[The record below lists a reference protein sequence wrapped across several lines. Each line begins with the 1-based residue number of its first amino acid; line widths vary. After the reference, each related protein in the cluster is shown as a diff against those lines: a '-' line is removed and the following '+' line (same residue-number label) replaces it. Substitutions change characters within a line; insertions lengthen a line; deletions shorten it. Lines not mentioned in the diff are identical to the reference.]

1 MRQMKKLF
9 QQLLQANT
17 AKEVT
22 DVLEKLIDENN
33 VQWTPVGG
41 YKDNIATINIG
52 TDPAAGLAE
61 RITNAIDA
69 VLELEWIKRK
79 KPNDVDNPRIAS
91 QQWFNIKDGKL
102 RTIESA
108 LDKKIQEL
116 AKKIKVTLRDSER
129 ENYPTVEIRD
139 QGIGIRCEDFYR
151 TILSLHGQNKIS
163 KLFLMGAYGQ
173 GGSTAL
179 SYNNYTIIISRPAIV
194 ENKEN
199 PQVAWTIVRINPG
212 NINSDKLEWFEYCVN
227 GSNGQPFTLEI
238 SNKDFVPGTLVRH
251 IGMDLGKYTAKMTG
265 PTSSLW
271 YLVHHYLF
279 DPIIPVTISGERKK
293 DLNQGKVENRSIFG
307 NNRRLTKG
315 GGDEK
320 NLTQYQQEV
329 NLTFRDGKVTIYY
342 WVLTLDGSDKPMDR
356 IKNYCLASQPII
368 ITFNGQKQGQLSNT
382 IIKTDIKLP
391 FIEKYLVVQIECD
404 NLDNE
409 SKRHL
414 FSSTR
419 ESLRDTSI
427 LDELK
432 KLTVDTLNEDDELK
446 RLDKERK
453 DRYLKK
459 DETES
464 LDKLRKRL
472 ASRIN
477 AYIKTAGGKGQA
489 VKAIETKESVKSKKQ
504 QPIPV
509 SDIPTFLEITTEDE
523 KEVFISKTFSIKFK
537 TDAHPSYFSNPDAF
551 LAVIEPHSFGSFTG
565 SARVVDGYG
574 IVFFKTRENVE
585 VGTKAAITLELRPPR
600 QKSLSDTTNV
610 IAQEYVENG
619 NANKGGEKNAPNIQ
633 IHALNEN
640 DQYYIENGWD
650 NSSVADVDIESDA
663 VHIFINDSNKH
674 LNKLIT
680 KAQQYSTQAVD
691 SIKNRYRE
699 HVAFCAF
706 MMDQNKIHEKLLKD
720 DIKDA
725 VSQEQVDKIKKAGLE
740 NACETIVDLLNDFFQ
755 VIVTEIQEE

>member
-1 MRQMKKLF
+1 MKDIF
-9 QQLLQANT
+9 QQLLNSNT

-22 DVLEKLIDENN
+22 DVLEALHDNYD
-33 VQWTPVGG
+33 VAWTPVGG

-69 VLELEWIKRK
+69 VLELEWHNQG
-79 KPNDVDNPRIAS
+79 KPTDINSPRTAAENWFGIPGGKIRGIDNAS
-91 QQWFNIKDGKL
+91 
-102 RTIESA
+102 
-108 LDKKIQEL
+108 DKAVQEL
-116 AKKIKVTLRDSER
+116 ARKIKVTLKDSER
-129 ENYPTVEIRD
+129 DNYPTVEIRD
-139 QGIGIRCEDFYR
+139 HGIGIKGENFSK

-179 SYNNYTIIISRPAIV
+179 SYNNYTIIISKNAITDA
-194 ENKEN
+194 KEK
-199 PQVAWTIVRINPG
+199 PTVSWTIVRINPG
-212 NINSDKLEWFEYCVN
+212 NIDSDKLEWFEYCVD
-227 GSNGQPFTLEI
+227 SRNGQPFTLEY
-238 SNKDFVPGTLVRH
+238 NDADFPSGTLVRH

-271 YLVHHYLF
+271 YLAHHYIF
-279 DPIIPVTISGERKK
+279 DPIIPFTISGERQR
-293 DLNQGKVENRSIFG
+293 DLNQGKIENRSVFG

-342 WVLTLDGSDKPMDR
+342 WVLTLDGSDNPMDR

-368 ITFNGQKQGQLSNT
+368 ITFNGQKQGQLNNSL
-382 IIKTDIKLP
+382 IKSDLKLP
-391 FIEKYLVVQIECD
+391 FLEKYLVVQIVCD

-432 KLTVDTLNEDDELK
+432 KLTIDTLNEDDELK

-472 ASRIN
+472 ANRIN
-477 AYIKTAGGKGQA
+477 VFMKSSGGGNS
-489 VKAIETKESVKSKKQ
+489 VKASETKDSVKTKKQ
-504 QPIPV
+504 EPIPFN
-509 SDIPTFLEITTEDE
+509 DPPTFFKITSEDE
-523 KEVFISKTFSIKFK
+523 KEVYKGKTFSIKFK
-537 TDAHPSYFSNPDAF
+537 TDAHPSYFTNPDAF

-565 SARVVDGYG
+565 SARLVDGYG
-574 IVFFKTRENVE
+574 IVYFKCRDNIENE
-585 VGTKAAITLELRPPR
+585 VTAKITLEIRPPR
-600 QKSLSDTTNV
+600 QKSLSDAITV
-610 IAQEYVENG
+610 IAKESPENADSSKTG
-619 NANKGGEKNAPNIQ
+619 DKNTPNIQ
-633 IHALNEN
+633 IHAINEN
-640 DQYYIENGWD
+640 DQYYRDQGW
-650 NSSVADVDIESDA
+650 NTTTVADVDISTESVD
-663 VHIFINDSNKH
+663 IFINDSNKN
-674 LNKLIT
+674 LTKIIG
-680 KAQQYSTQAVD
+680 KAQRYSTQAVD

-699 HVAFCAF
+699 HIAFCAY
-706 MMDQNKIHEKLLKD
+706 MISQNKIEERLNKD
-720 DIKDA
+720 NGADI
-725 VSQEQVDKIKKAGLE
+725 SQEHVDAIKKADLE
-740 NACETIVDLLNDFFQ
+740 NACETIVDLLTDFFQ
-755 VIVTEIQEE
+755 VIVTEHQEY

>member
-1 MRQMKKLF
+1 MKKVF
-9 QQLLQANT
+9 QQLLKANT

-22 DVLEKLIDENN
+22 DLLEQLIEQFN
-33 VQWTPVGG
+33 VSWTPVGG

-69 VLELEWIKRK
+69 VIELEWHKQE
-79 KPNDVDNPRIAS
+79 KPTEINSPRTAAEN
-91 QQWFNIKDGKL
+91 WFNFKEGKL
-102 RTIESA
+102 RSVDNA
-108 LDKKIQEL
+108 SDKKIQEI
-116 AKKIKVTLRDSER
+116 ARKIKVTLRDSER

-139 QGIGIRCEDFYR
+139 HGIGIKGDDFSK

-179 SYNNYTIIISRPAIV
+179 SYNNYTIIISRPALI
-194 ENKEN
+194 NKKDK
-199 PQVAWTIVRINPG
+199 PRVSWTIVRINPG
-212 NINSDKLEWFEYCVN
+212 NLNSDKLEWFEYCVN
-227 GSNGQPFTLEI
+227 NSNGQPFSLEI
-238 SNKDFVPGTLVRH
+238 EDKDFLSGTLVRH
-251 IGMDLGKYTAKMTG
+251 IGMDLGKYTAKMTA

-279 DPIIPVTISGERKK
+279 DPIIPITISGERKK
-293 DLNQGKVENRSIFG
+293 DLNQGKVENRSVFG

-329 NLTFRDGKVTIYY
+329 NLTFKDGKVTIYY

-356 IKNYCLASQPII
+356 IKNYCLTSQPII
-368 ITFNGQKQGQLSNT
+368 ITFNGQKQGSLNNS

-391 FIEKYLVVQIECD
+391 FIEKYLIVQIECD

-427 LDELK
+427 LEELK
-432 KLTVDTLNEDDELK
+432 KLTIDTLNEDDELK

-459 DETES
+459 DETEA

-472 ASRIN
+472 ATRIN
-477 AYIKTAGGKGQA
+477 AYIKTAGGVGNV
-489 VKAIETKESVKSKKQ
+489 VKATETKESVKTKKQ

-509 SDIPTFLEITTEDE
+509 NDPPTFLEITSEQDKT
-523 KEVFISKTFSIKFK
+523 VVIGKTFSIKFK
-537 TDAHPSYFSNPDAF
+537 TDAHPSYFNNPDAF

-565 SARVVDGYG
+565 SARVIDGYG
-574 IVFFKTRENVE
+574 IVFFKTRENVDK
-585 VGTKAAITLELRPPR
+585 GTKASITLELRPPR
-600 QKSLSDTTNV
+600 QKSLNTSIEV
-610 IAQEYVENG
+610 VAIEQEEASNST
-619 NANKGGEKNAPNIQ
+619 KGGDKNTPNIQ
-633 IHALNEN
+633 IHAQNEN
-640 DQYYIENGWD
+640 DQYYKDAGWTY
-650 NSSVADVDIESDA
+650 SSVADVDIETDA

-674 LNKLIT
+674 LTRLIT
-680 KAQQYSTQAVD
+680 KAQQYNTQAVE

-706 MMDQNKIHEKLLKD
+706 MMDQNKIAEKLSKESDKD
-720 DIKDA
+720 SI
-725 VSQEQVDKIKKAGLE
+725 SEEQIEIVKKANLE

-755 VIVTEIQEE
+755 VIVTETRED

>member
-1 MRQMKKLF
+1 MEKIF
-9 QQLLQANT
+9 QQLLNANT

-22 DVLEKLIDENN
+22 DLLEDLIDCQN
-33 VQWTPVGG
+33 VSWTPVGG
-41 YKDNIATINIG
+41 HKDNIATINIG

-69 VLELEWIKRK
+69 VIELEWIKQN
-79 KPNDVDNPRIAS
+79 KPDDINSPRTATENWFKLQDGRLRNVENAS
-91 QQWFNIKDGKL
+91 
-102 RTIESA
+102 
-108 LDKKIQEL
+108 DKKIQEL
-116 AKKIKVTLRDSER
+116 AKKIKITLRDSER

-139 QGIGIRCEDFYR
+139 HGIGIKCENFSK
-151 TILSLHGQNKIS
+151 TILSLHGQNKIT

-179 SYNNYTIIISRPAIV
+179 SYNNYTIIISKQAIINSNEKPNV
-194 ENKEN
+194 S
-199 PQVAWTIVRINPG
+199 WTIVRINPG
-212 NINSDKLEWFEYCVN
+212 NLNSDKLEWFEYCVN
-227 GSNGQPFTLEI
+227 GSNGQPFNIEI
-238 SNKDFVPGTLVRH
+238 DDKVFPHGTLVRH

-293 DLNQGKVENRSIFG
+293 DLNGDKVENRSIFG

-356 IKNYCLASQPII
+356 IKNYCLSSQPII
-368 ITFNGQKQGQLSNT
+368 ITFNGQKQGQLNNT
-382 IIKTDIKLP
+382 IIKNDIKLP
-391 FIEKYLVVQIECD
+391 FLEKYIVVQIECD

-432 KLTVDTLNEDDELK
+432 KLTVDTLNADDQLK

-459 DETES
+459 DETEA

-477 AYIKTAGGKGQA
+477 AYIKTAGSGQS
-489 VKAIETKESVKSKKQ
+489 VKASETKESLKTKRQ
-504 QPIPV
+504 EPIPI
-509 SDIPTFLEITTEDE
+509 SDPPTFLEITSENE
-523 KEVFISKTFSIKFK
+523 KEVYIGKTFSIKFK
-537 TDAHPSYFSNPDAF
+537 TDAHPSYFNNPDAF

-565 SARVVDGYG
+565 SARVIDGYG
-574 IVFFKTRENVE
+574 IVFFKTRENLE
-585 VGTKAAITLELRPPR
+585 LDAKATITLELRPPR
-600 QKSLSDTTNV
+600 QKSLNASIDVFTVEYEDNNSETN
-610 IAQEYVENG
+610 
-619 NANKGGEKNAPNIQ
+619 KPGEKNAPNLR
-633 IHALNEN
+633 IHAQNEN
-640 DQYYIENGWD
+640 DAYYIDNGWTHQ
-650 NSSVADVDIESDA
+650 SVADVDIQKDA
-663 VHIFINDSNKH
+663 VDIFINDSNKH
-674 LNKLIT
+674 LTKLIT
-680 KAQQYSTQAVD
+680 KAQQYNTQAVE

-706 MMDQNKIHEKLLKD
+706 MIHQNKIEERLAKEGGKE
-720 DIKDA
+720 I
-725 VSQEQVDKIKKAGLE
+725 SSEQVETIKKADLE
-740 NACETIVDLLNDFFQ
+740 NACETIVDLINDFFQ
-755 VIVTEIQEE
+755 VIITESKDE